1 MGYIED
7 YPKQYKDCAWLDF
20 ETLER
25 FMKDALMAYGVP
37 KEDAEIVSD
46 VLIESDKRGIDSHG
60 IGRLK
65 PIYLDRIDAG
75 TQSPTTKIDI
85 LKDDK
90 AVAVLDGNNGM
101 GHVVSHKAMS
111 MAIEKAKEYGIG
123 MAVVRHSTHYGIAGY
138 YATMAT
144 KENMIG
150 ITGTNA
156 RPSIAPTF
164 GVENMLGTNP
174 LTFGFPTDEEF
185 PFVLDCAT
193 SVSQRGKIEV
203 YGRAGKDLPEGWVIG
218 LDGKSRTDTQQVLV
232 DLTKGKAALTP
243 LGGLGETTA
252 GYKGFGYATV
262 VEILSTALQDNDYMK
277 MLNGVDENGKPK
289 PILLGHF
296 FIAINPAKFMGVEI
310 FKKITGSILRELR
323 ASTPA
328 PGAERIFTA
337 GEKEYL
343 AWQYRKDHGCPVPVS
358 LQKNMIDI
366 RDRFNLDYH
375 FPFEK

>member
-37 KEDAEIVSD
+37 KEDADIVSD

-123 MAVVRHSTHYGIAGY
+123 MTVVRHSTHYGIAGY

-174 LTFGFPTDEEF
+174 LTFGIPTDEAF

-243 LGGLGETTA
+243 LGGLGETTG

-310 FKKITGSILRELR
+310 FKKIAGSILRELR

>member
-1 MGYIED
+1 M
-7 YPKQYKDCAWLDF
+7 
-20 ETLER
+20 
-25 FMKDALMAYGVP
+25 
-37 KEDAEIVSD
+37 
-46 VLIESDKRGIDSHG
+46 
-60 IGRLK
+60 
-65 PIYLDRIDAG
+65 
-75 TQSPTTKIDI
+75 
-85 LKDDK
+85 
-90 AVAVLDGNNGM
+90 
-101 GHVVSHKAMS
+101 
-111 MAIEKAKEYGIG
+111 
-123 MAVVRHSTHYGIAGY
+123 
-138 YATMAT
+138 
-144 KENMIG
+144 
-150 ITGTNA
+150 
-156 RPSIAPTF
+156 
-164 GVENMLGTNP
+164 
-174 LTFGFPTDEEF
+174 
-185 PFVLDCAT
+185 
-193 SVSQRGKIEV
+193 SQRGKIEV

-243 LGGLGETTA
+243 LGGLGETTG

-310 FKKITGSILRELR
+310 FKKIAGSILRELR

>member
-37 KEDAEIVSD
+37 KEDADIVSD

-123 MAVVRHSTHYGIAGY
+123 MTVVRHSTHYGIAGY

-144 KENMIG
+144 K
-150 ITGTNA
+150 
-156 RPSIAPTF
+156 
-164 GVENMLGTNP
+164 
-174 LTFGFPTDEEF
+174 
-185 PFVLDCAT
+185 
-193 SVSQRGKIEV
+193 GK
-203 YGRAGKDLPEGWVIG
+203 YAGNQ
-218 LDGKSRTDTQQVLV
+218 S
-232 DLTKGKAALTP
+232 
-243 LGGLGETTA
+243 
-252 GYKGFGYATV
+252 F
-262 VEILSTALQDNDYMK
+262 
-277 MLNGVDENGKPK
+277 
-289 PILLGHF
+289 
-296 FIAINPAKFMGVEI
+296 
-310 FKKITGSILRELR
+310 
-323 ASTPA
+323 
-328 PGAERIFTA
+328 
-337 GEKEYL
+337 
-343 AWQYRKDHGCPVPVS
+343 
-358 LQKNMIDI
+358 DI
-366 RDRFNLDYH
+366 RDSDRRSFSVCSGLRH
-375 FPFEK
+375 FGVPTR